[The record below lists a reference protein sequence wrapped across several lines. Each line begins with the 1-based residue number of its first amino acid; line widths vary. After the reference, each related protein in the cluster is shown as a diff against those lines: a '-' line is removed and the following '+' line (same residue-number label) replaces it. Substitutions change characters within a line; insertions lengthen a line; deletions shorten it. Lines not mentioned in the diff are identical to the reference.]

1 MYPFVHV
8 NFLSSFV
15 VPPSTAQAEL
25 FIHPSVHTST
35 HPSSL
40 YLWIYLSIY
49 LHTPSSCFHE
59 FIHTLMHFHTH
70 THLLSFLTSLPPPL
84 PCFSQSSLNTIHPHI
99 KHSSL
104 LTMSIHK
111 CVHPLILWSFFS
123 SSFLSAHVS
132 NPLPLC
138 CPCSKESLTLPC
150 FLSSSV
156 LFGAEDW
163 QPTCQE
169 HTLPW
174 HFPLTLNR
182 SYICPMCAQ
191 EEGIQ
196 GWRTSSQ
203 SGLYG
208 VCPLISCRQ

>member
-123 SSFLSAHVS
+123 SSFLPALTFFPFLVVS
-132 NPLPLC
+132 NKPLQSDHSFFYLIPPSFYLFHSLC
-138 CPCSKESLTLPC
+138 T
-150 FLSSSV
+150 
-156 LFGAEDW
+156 
-163 QPTCQE
+163 PTCSWFRACQ
-169 HTLPW
+169 
-174 HFPLTLNR
+174 HFLRDSSYVHNYTHASFSFWSYFAHPL
-182 SYICPMCAQ
+182 
-191 EEGIQ
+191 
-196 GWRTSSQ
+196 
-203 SGLYG
+203 
-208 VCPLISCRQ
+208 